1 MTAAVPKP
9 LCTSFR
15 ASKSIRTSSQIFRGK
30 IGVDEPPGMTAS
42 RLSHPPL
49 TPPQCFSISS
59 FRGID
64 ISSST
69 VQGLLTCPDIQ
80 KSLVPWLRS
89 RPNEANHEP
98 PRRQIVGATAT
109 VSTFATV
116 EGHPNKPTEAGNGGF
131 SLGFPGLPSRDSIS
145 DVSSPQT

>member
-1 MTAAVPKP
+1 M
-9 LCTSFR
+9 
-15 ASKSIRTSSQIFRGK
+15 
-30 IGVDEPPGMTAS
+30 
-42 RLSHPPL
+42 
-49 TPPQCFSISS
+49 
-59 FRGID
+59 
-64 ISSST
+64 
-69 VQGLLTCPDIQ
+69 QGLLTCPDIQ
-80 KSLVPWLRS
+80 KSLVPWLRC

-131 SLGFPGLPSRDSIS
+131 SLGLPGLPSRDSIS